1 MISKFLMEQKR
12 YTQKELGRILECSE
26 ENVVPIIRKLKEYG
40 ILKAVKNSDTQKD
53 MTELVEEQVETDDVT
68 LGDTDYLYVFPFVG
82 IIIVSGRVLKCY
94 PKYLFSA
101 KEPKDE
107 LKQVLRV
114 LEKYNSKEQIIRMYN
129 GSDEGTSYN
138 KLALLLFF
146 LEDYYENGTYVNTH
160 DIVEVN
166 GNGEILWDKTINES
180 FMLLSSNRPYY
191 TELKTRKRTEDTF
204 DYFKR
209 LHECILTLASKELKQ
224 SDILDL
230 FDIMPVNISDEIL
243 DDFGEDNYILYRIE
257 KELNVQFNTRKQ
269 ILLKAIYS
277 YISQRSGLYDV
288 DSLSMF
294 GTNHFNLVWEDV
306 CADVMDNKLQTPISA
321 LPLPV
326 SLQGGYSSQ
335 SSMQLIDLIE
345 RPIWEGEDF
354 SHTAT
359 DTLIPDLV
367 SIYEMDGHYHFVI
380 FDAKYYTPQLA
391 AGKTLRGQPGIESI
405 TKQYLYQL
413 AFKDFIEAHHI
424 DMVSNCFLMPTEGD
438 AIISIGTASLP
449 MLDKIG
455 LAKIAVRFLPAKMM
469 YNHYVNGT
477 KMDISLLNI

>member
-1 MISKFLMEQKR
+1 MISKFIMEQKR
-12 YTQKELGRILECSE
+12 YTQKELERILECSE
-26 ENVVPIIRKLKEYG
+26 ENAVPIIRKLKEYG
-40 ILKAVKNSDTQKD
+40 ILKAVRYSDIQKD
-53 MTELVEEQVETDDVT
+53 MTELVEAQVETDDVT
-68 LGDTDYLYVFPFVG
+68 PGDTDYLYVFPFVG

-129 GSDEGTSYN
+129 GSDESTSYN

-146 LEDYYENGTYVNTH
+146 LEDYYENDTYANTH
-160 DIVEVN
+160 DIIEIN
-166 GNGEILWDKTINES
+166 GDSEILWDKTINES
-180 FMLLSSNRPYY
+180 FMFLDNNRPYY
-191 TELKTRKRTEDTF
+191 TELKTRKRTEDTY

-209 LHECILTLASKELKQ
+209 LHKCILTLASKELKQ

-230 FDIMPVNISDEIL
+230 FDIMPVDISDEAL
-243 DDFGEDNYILYRIE
+243 DDFGEDDYILYRIE
-257 KELNVQFNTRKQ
+257 QELNVQFNTRKQ

-277 YISQRSGLYDV
+277 YISQHSGLYDV
-288 DSLSMF
+288 DSLSLF

-326 SLQGGYSSQ
+326 PLQGDYSSQ
-335 SSMQLIDLIE
+335 GSLRLIDLIE

-367 SIYEMDGHYHFVI
+367 SIYETDGSYHCVI

-391 AGKTLRGQPGIESI
+391 TGKTLRGQPGIESI

-413 AFKDFIEAHHI
+413 AFKEFIEAHHI
-424 DMVSNCFLMPTEGD
+424 DAVSNCFLMPTESD
-438 AIISIGTASLP
+438 AIISKGKANLP
-449 MLDKIG
+449 MLDKLG
-455 LAKIAVRFLPAKMM
+455 LEKIAVRFLPAKMM
-469 YNHYVNGT
+469 YKHYVSGT
-477 KMDISLLNI
+477 KMDISLLTL

>member
-1 MISKFLMEQKR
+1 MISKFIMEQKR
-12 YTQKELGRILECSE
+12 YTQKELGRILECTE
-26 ENVVPIIRKLKEYG
+26 ENIVPIMRKLKEYG
-40 ILKAVKNSDTQKD
+40 ILKAVKNSDIQKD
-53 MTELVEEQVETDDVT
+53 MTELVEEQVETNDVIS
-68 LGDTDYLYVFPFVG
+68 GDTDYLYIFLFVG

-94 PKYLFSA
+94 PKYLFSE
-101 KEPKDE
+101 KEPRDE

-129 GSDEGTSYN
+129 GSDEGTTYN
-138 KLALLLFF
+138 KLALLLFL

-160 DIVEVN
+160 DIVEIN
-166 GNGEILWDKTINES
+166 GTGEIFWDKTINES
-180 FMLLSSNRPYY
+180 FMFLSNNRPYY

-230 FDIMPVNISDEIL
+230 FEIMPVDMSDETL
-243 DDFGEDNYILYRIE
+243 DDFGEDDYILYRIE
-257 KELNVQFNTRKQ
+257 QELNAQFSTRKQ

-306 CADVMDNKLQTPISA
+306 CADVMDNKLQTSISA
-321 LPLPV
+321 LHLPV
-326 SLQGGYSSQ
+326 SLQEGYSSQ
-335 SSMQLIDLIE
+335 GSLKLIDLIE

-354 SHTAT
+354 FHTAT

-367 SIYEMDGHYHFVI
+367 SIYDKDGSYHFVI
-380 FDAKYYTPQLA
+380 FDAKYYTPQLTK
-391 AGKTLRGQPGIESI
+391 GKTLRGQPGIESI

-413 AFKDFIEAHHI
+413 AFKEFIEAQNI
-424 DMVSNCFLMPTEGD
+424 DSVSNCFLMPTEGD
-438 AIISIGTASLP
+438 MIISKGTASLP
-449 MLDKIG
+449 MLDKLG
-455 LAKIAVRFLPAKMM
+455 LEKIAVRFLPAKK
-469 YNHYVNGT
+469 NV
-477 KMDISLLNI
+477 

>member
-1 MISKFLMEQKR
+1 ME
-12 YTQKELGRILECSE
+12 
-26 ENVVPIIRKLKEYG
+26 
-40 ILKAVKNSDTQKD
+40 
-53 MTELVEEQVETDDVT
+53 
-68 LGDTDYLYVFPFVG
+68 
-82 IIIVSGRVLKCY
+82 
-94 PKYLFSA
+94 
-101 KEPKDE
+101 
-107 LKQVLRV
+107 VLRV

-277 YISQRSGLYDV
+277 
-288 DSLSMF
+288 
-294 GTNHFNLVWEDV
+294 
-306 CADVMDNKLQTPISA
+306 
-321 LPLPV
+321 
-326 SLQGGYSSQ
+326 
-335 SSMQLIDLIE
+335 
-345 RPIWEGEDF
+345 
-354 SHTAT
+354 
-359 DTLIPDLV
+359 
-367 SIYEMDGHYHFVI
+367 
-380 FDAKYYTPQLA
+380 
-391 AGKTLRGQPGIESI
+391 
-405 TKQYLYQL
+405 
-413 AFKDFIEAHHI
+413 
-424 DMVSNCFLMPTEGD
+424 
-438 AIISIGTASLP
+438 
-449 MLDKIG
+449 
-455 LAKIAVRFLPAKMM
+455 
-469 YNHYVNGT
+469 
-477 KMDISLLNI
+477 